1 MGIGPC
7 SRWHFVRAAGL
18 FSHID
23 ETRFIRLISEGSSA
37 AIVNLACSPGI
48 SGLWQVSGRND
59 ASYEQ
64 RVLLDEC
71 YGREWT
77 FVLDAQILL
86 RTLPVVFKAKGS
98 Y

>member
-1 MGIGPC
+1 MQARHQNEPVLRRGI
-7 SRWHFVRAAGL
+7 
-18 FSHID
+18 
-23 ETRFIRLISEGSSA
+23 
-37 AIVNLACSPGI
+37 
-48 SGLWQVSGRND
+48 GRND

-86 RTLPVVFKAKGS
+86 RTLPAVFKAKGS